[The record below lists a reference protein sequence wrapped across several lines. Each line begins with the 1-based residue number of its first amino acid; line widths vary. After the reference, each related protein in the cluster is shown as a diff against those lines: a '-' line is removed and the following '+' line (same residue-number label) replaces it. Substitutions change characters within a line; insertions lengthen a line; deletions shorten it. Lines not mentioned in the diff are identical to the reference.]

1 MKVDDLALWAAI
13 VKVDDLALWAAAI
26 LEVDQLVV
34 WASAAAAAAPA
45 EVSVWPR
52 AQRR

>member
-1 MKVDDLALWAAI
+1 MEVDDLALWAAI
-13 VKVDDLALWAAAI
+13 VKVDDLALWAAI

>member
-13 VKVDDLALWAAAI
+13 VKVDDLALWAAI
-26 LEVDQLVV
+26 LEVDQLAV

>member
-13 VKVDDLALWAAAI
+13 VKVDDRALWAAI

>member
-13 VKVDDLALWAAAI
+13 VKVDDLAPWAAI

>member
-13 VKVDDLALWAAAI
+13 VKADDLALWAAI

>member
-13 VKVDDLALWAAAI
+13 VKVDDLALWAAI